1 MPEKCFVVT
10 IALCRITFLTN
21 LYYTCHMNGI
31 FVNEVPF
38 STECS
43 LFNDVFINSYLK
55 AANDR
60 MIENA
65 ELEKMLIQENAA

>member
-10 IALCRITFLTN
+10 IALCGITFLTT

-38 STECS
+38 STDCS
-43 LFNDVFINSYLK
+43 LFNDVFINPDLI

-60 MIENA
+60 MIEYV
-65 ELEKMLIQENAA
+65 ELERMLIQENAA